1 MAGKRGF
8 ERHPLARLA
17 KLGSWRAALAV
28 AGLVLSFAIAV
39 NGPAA
44 QREQGLIDIQI
55 KDHREAIDDF
65 AKLNIVID
73 KILISP
79 KPGLKFWQTGW
90 KDLGAASQ
98 TVDLTKHVGNK
109 TATVFRGFFDAGTFD
124 AFHLKLKSIDA
135 VLKKNQRGAPV
146 KNTIQPVKVSFDVPA
161 KGETILIVDLVV
173 TDFSDHPPRG
183 YELGIKGYEIY
194 TNGKLTKRIPPG

>member
-1 MAGKRGF
+1 MAWRTKIASCRAT
-8 ERHPLARLA
+8 LAATGL
-17 KLGSWRAALAV
+17 LLALALG
-28 AGLVLSFAIAV
+28 ASGAE
-39 NGPAA
+39 N
-44 QREQGLIDIQI
+44 RQGLIDIQI

-79 KPGLKFWQTGW
+79 KPGLKFWAAGW
-90 KDLGAASQ
+90 KDLGAAPE
-98 TVDLTKHVGNK
+98 TVDLTKYVGNK
-109 TATVFRGFFDAGTFD
+109 TARVFRGFFDAGAFD

-135 VLKKNQRGAPV
+135 VLKKNQRSAPV
-146 KNTIQPVKVSFDVPA
+146 KNTIHPVKVSFDLPA

-194 TNGKLTKRIPPG
+194 TNGKLTNKIPPG